1 MDTRYT
7 LSNGEQISCFFW
19 PDFFENDD
27 WRQFADVSKL
37 VDGHRGEE
45 IKVPLQRDEEGLFIM
60 WNNEKVHLNDFD
72 YEPVEVM
79 AKRIQAGVDARDK
92 WLVWD
97 DEIWATFIKD
107 SDNLAFVMDM
117 PTYDMVMQQLGIGIT
132 GDDEITVLCVPTEKV
147 YTKDR
152 WHYKITVECDNEQLR
167 HFVSSRNFYFSDF
180 CSLLKEGHIQMVHR
194 DQFKDEKRQELAQY
208 QATQKKLFEKIK
220 TFFGAGPKLENPA
233 LYIGI

>member
-1 MDTRYT
+1 METRYT
-7 LSNGEQISCFFW
+7 LSNGEQICCFFW
-19 PDFFENDD
+19 PEFFENDA
-27 WRQFADVSKL
+27 WRGSVSVTPAKNYKESTT
-37 VDGHRGEE
+37 VQVPIACDDGGIYFIYH
-45 IKVPLQRDEEGLFIM
+45 DEKIYL
-60 WNNEKVHLNDFD
+60 NNFD

-107 SDNLAFVMDM
+107 SENLAFVIDM
-117 PTYDMVMQQLGIGIT
+117 PTYDMVMQQFGIGIT
-132 GDDEITVLCVPTEKV
+132 GDDEVTVLCVPTEKV

-180 CSLLKEGHIQMVHR
+180 CSLLKAGHIKMVHR

-208 QATQKKLFEKIK
+208 QANQKKLFEKIK
-220 TFFGAGPKLENPA
+220 TFFGAGTKLENPA